1 MFSNF
6 IHLIVALLILS
17 LYEPIE
23 AAPLSWPVALS
34 FFLALTLAFAA
45 FTLNQFQRLAHQ
57 VERASHACLDHQ
69 FSVLVA
75 RHTILALIVFAIDIW
90 GLHLPTY
97 LEHIKWLSLIPTLK
111 ALLFWLLFIAHLVVV
126 WACAYTAH
134 RRIYRTE
141 VSRKTYVYSNFAFT
155 IPILIPWTL
164 VFGITDLI
172 RLLPF
177 ELPKRIL
184 DTTVG
189 QIVYFVFFLL
199 VAAIFA
205 PVLMQRFWRCH
216 PMPTGRMRNRIEALC
231 LRAGVRYADIVH
243 WPIFGGRMIT
253 AGVMGLVARF
263 RYIMVTD
270 ALLQMLTP
278 DQIDQVIAH
287 EIGHIKHR
295 HLQLYLIFFIGVML
309 ISYALVP
316 VGHFLIFFF
325 KPTLHFI
332 FAMGLD
338 IHTFAY
344 LFTSVLMIIGIVL
357 YFRYLFGYFMR
368 NFERQADTY
377 VFQLFPTA
385 QPLIETFGK
394 IVATSGQPA
403 DKPNW
408 HHFSIMERINFLKKC
423 EHSAIHVQ
431 RHNKKVR
438 NSIFAVLAGFLLI
451 GGLAFHMNQKVFRT
465 ESLNINVQDIERYL
479 ENKSTKT
486 VQDGMLYMLVG
497 HIHYEQKRFISA
509 AAAYESS
516 LALQPDNPDAMNN
529 LAWLLASEDEKQLHD
544 APRALKLAQKAIEI
558 KQTPYIWDTLAQ
570 ALFVNGRI
578 QEAIKAE
585 EEALALNPEDSHFYE
600 AKLKQFKQAL
610 DEATS
615 Q

>member
-1 MFSNF
+1 MFANF

-23 AAPLSWPVALS
+23 AVPFSLPVTVS
-34 FFLALTLAFAA
+34 IFLGLTLAFAA
-45 FTLNQFQRLAHQ
+45 LTLNQFQRLALQ
-57 VERASHACLDHQ
+57 VKQTTHARLDHQ

-75 RHTILALIVFAIDIW
+75 RHTILALIIFAIDIW
-90 GLHLPTY
+90 GLHLPTF
-97 LEHIKWLSLIPTLK
+97 LEDIKWLSAVPTLK
-111 ALLFWLLFIAHLVVV
+111 ALLFWLLFVAHLLVV

-134 RRIYRTE
+134 RMIYHTN
-141 VSRKTYVYSNFAFT
+141 VSRKAYVYSNFAFT
-155 IPILIPWTL
+155 VPILIPWTL

-177 ELPKRIL
+177 ELPKQIL
-184 DTTVG
+184 DTTAG
-189 QIVYFVFFLL
+189 QITYFIFFLL
-199 VAAIFA
+199 IAAIFA

-216 PMPTGRMRNRIEALC
+216 PMASSQVRSRIEALC
-231 LRAGVRYADIVH
+231 MRAGVRYADIVH

-270 ALLQMLTP
+270 ALLQLLTP

-309 ISYALVP
+309 ISYALLP
-316 VGHFLIFFF
+316 IGHFLIFFF
-325 KPTLHFI
+325 KPTLNFI
-332 FAMGLD
+332 FAMG
-338 IHTFAY
+338 IEINTFAY
-344 LFTSVLMIIGIVL
+344 LFTSVLMIIGIVI

-385 QPLIETFGK
+385 RPLIETFGK

-408 HHFSIMERINFLKKC
+408 HHFSIMERIHFLEKC
-423 EHSAIHVQ
+423 ERSQIHIQ
-431 RHNKKVR
+431 RHDRKVR
-438 NSIFAVLAGFLLI
+438 NSIFAVLTGFLLL
-451 GGLAFHMNQKVFRT
+451 GALAYHMNQKIYRT
-465 ESLNINVQDIERYL
+465 ESLNISVQDIERYL
-479 ENKSTKT
+479 ERKPIKT
-486 VQDGMLYMLVG
+486 AQDGMLYMLVG
-497 HIHYEQKRFISA
+497 NIHYDRKRFMAA
-509 AAAYESS
+509 AAAYEAS
-516 LALQPDNPDAMNN
+516 LALQPDNPDALNN
-529 LAWLLASEDEKQLHD
+529 LAWLLASEDDIQMQD
-544 APRALKLAQKAIEI
+544 PPRALKLAQRAIEL
-558 KQTPYIWDTLAQ
+558 KQSPYIWDTLAQ

-578 QEAIKAE
+578 QEAIQAE
-585 EEALALNPEDSHFYE
+585 EEALALDPEERQIYE
-600 AKLKQFKQAL
+600 SRLMKFKQAL